1 MAENYFEDES
11 SHSNIMYWWHGVI
24 VDDIFWAGKDDSS
37 VSNENA
43 KIHYSKQLEERP
55 RKGFGKRY
63 KVAIV
68 GRHYAVKSGPC
79 STEADVLEMAEV
91 VYPVTAGSGLGGTRQ
106 TAALRHGTHVVGF
119 YADGKEGRNPVIL
132 GCFGVNEQNEPI
144 IYGGDPPQFFQ
155 LRSGN
160 KGCAGEKLKKVSN
173 ENINLQADKRPVESA
188 EGHPLVATVRD
199 RDARV
204 EGGIGEPLKS
214 PYGCETPQGTIS
226 KIKDFLQNLSYIINA
241 IKTGSNDLISS
252 LTGSIKG
259 ITSQITALANGLV
272 DRMRGY
278 LVNKIN
284 NAVKDVMNLLPPF
297 LRPGFNKT
305 TQDALDGLSCAFNN
319 IKNSTLNVVK
329 DLMNQFIDNYVNAP
343 VCAATSFTGALLGNL
358 IGQVNGAIDSA
369 VGAINNALNIGSGFI
384 DSALDVI
391 EVALDLLKL
400 FDCDKDSPK
409 CPATVKWSFWY
420 GPKEKLASIPEGAA
434 RLVNDILQEV
444 ETALPGS
451 AEGAASN
458 PCKSRQVPCGP
469 PTVQINGGGGSGAA
483 ANPVVSLAGNIL
495 GLDFSSFGSGYTASP
510 TISVL
515 DSCGTGG
522 GSVIE
527 PIMRPTGTFNEF
539 QEEILEITGAVVL
552 DSGAQY
558 LPAPNGTTGGNGL
571 ILSQPSDTILF
582 KTGSTQIINGKE
594 IQGTGYDIYKC
605 GTTIPVKKG
614 DEIYLPSGTTAEI
627 FDSNGNS
634 VQTLNGLGQLTMIK
648 IEASG
653 TLTTPC
659 NPDNIP
665 TIPAI
670 EYPLGSV
677 ETVLT
682 PRPVVNVP
690 VELQGT
696 STGTQITPQ
705 PIVNIPVD
713 FPGTPTGTQIT
724 PQPIVNVPANIQGT
738 SQPIVNTP
746 IGPVTTPFIQQLN
759 KETYPVVPVIEKVFI
774 KDPGFNYS
782 PGDKILIEDNKGAE
796 LEFDINDRGE
806 VTEVKVL
813 NGGIGFNDVPY
824 IFIQS
829 LTGYN
834 FEAVPV
840 FKFIPLSE
848 IDINKVSP
856 SIGAKVISVIDC
868 VGKINE

>member
-24 VDDIFWAGKDDSS
+24 VDDIFWAGKDCKSI
-37 VSNENA
+37 SNEHSC
-43 KIHYSKQLEERP
+43 IHEGKNLEERP

-68 GRHYAVKSGPC
+68 GRHYAIKSDP
-79 STEADVLEMAEV
+79 SEADLCEMAEV
-91 VYPVTAGSGLGGTRQ
+91 VYPVTSGSGLGATIQ
-106 TAALRHGTHVVGF
+106 TSALRHGSHVVGF

-132 GCFGVNEQNEPI
+132 GTFGVNEQNEPYI
-144 IYGGDPPQFFQ
+144 FPGDSLRFFDCRTGHNG
-155 LRSGN
+155 L
-160 KGCAGEKLKKVSN
+160 AGTKLKPVPEFGS
-173 ENINLQADKRPVESA
+173 ENKTRKIESA
-188 EGHPLVATVRD
+188 EGHPIRKDDSKVAKRTD
-199 RDARV
+199 
-204 EGGIGEPLKS
+204 GGIGYPVKT

-226 KIKDFLQNLSYIINA
+226 RIKDFLENLSYMINA
-241 IKTGSNDLISS
+241 IKTGSKDLISS
-252 LTGSIKG
+252 FTGSLRG

-305 TQDALDGLSCAFNN
+305 TQDALDSLSCAFNN
-319 IKNSTLNVVK
+319 IKNATLNVVK
-329 DLMNQFIDNYVNAP
+329 DLTKQFIDNYVNSP
-343 VCAATSFTGALLGNL
+343 ICAANSFTGALLGNL
-358 IGQVNGAIDSA
+358 IGQVNGAVNSA
-369 VGAINNALNIGSGFI
+369 VGAINNALNIGSGFA
-384 DSALDVI
+384 DFALDVI

-409 CPATVKWSFWY
+409 CPSTVKWSFWY
-420 GPKEKLASIPEGAA
+420 GPKEKLASIPPGATS
-434 RLVNDILQEV
+434 LVKNILEEV

-483 ANPVVSLAGNIL
+483 ANPVVSLTGLIL

-510 TISVL
+510 KISVI
-515 DSCGTGG
+515 DSCNTGG
-522 GSVIE
+522 GAVIE
-527 PIMRPTGTFNEF
+527 PIMSPTGTFNEF

-594 IQGTGYDIYKC
+594 VQGAGYDIYEC
-605 GTTIPVKKG
+605 GTTIPVKEG
-614 DEIYLPSGTTAEI
+614 DEIYLPSGTIAEI
-627 FDSNGNS
+627 FDSNGNA
-634 VQTLNGLGQLTMIK
+634 VQTLNGLGQLTMLK

-659 NPDNIP
+659 NPDNVP
-665 TIPAI
+665 TIPTV

-696 STGTQITPQ
+696 
-705 PIVNIPVD
+705 
-713 FPGTPTGTQIT
+713 PTGTQIT
-724 PQPIVNVPANIQGT
+724 LQPVVNVPENIQGT

-774 KDPGFNYS
+774 KDPGINYS
-782 PGDKILIEDNKGAE
+782 PEDKIFIEDNKGAE
-796 LEFDINDRGE
+796 LEFDVDSEGR

-829 LTGYN
+829 PTGFN